1 MSGFQPDWH
10 FGLSRRGIVFQYR
23 AIGSVRFDMGA
34 RTVAIDGRPID
45 LTDLEY
51 LLFLALA
58 GRPLP
63 E

>member
-1 MSGFQPDWH
+1 MFDSFREALAHRKQRLCLL
-10 FGLSRRGIVFQYR
+10 FNSSYSV
-23 AIGSVRFDMGA
+23 GSDMGA

-51 LLFLALA
+51 LLFLTLA

>member
-1 MSGFQPDWH
+1 M
-10 FGLSRRGIVFQYR
+10 
-23 AIGSVRFDMGA
+23 AGA

-51 LLFLALA
+51 LLFLTLA
-58 GRPLP
+58 DRPLP